1 MRTEDSVHMVPPAL
15 SSGGLPSDHQPCL
28 TAARDPLG
36 AAGEL
41 FENESGSRA
50 VTPEAAQPWA
60 LGPQEPMCTAS
71 PPPDFQRLSI
81 FCFL

>member
-1 MRTEDSVHMVPPAL
+1 MRTEDSVHTVTPAL
-15 SSGGLPSDHQPCL
+15 RSGGLPPDHQPCL
-28 TAARDPLG
+28 TAARDPVG

-41 FENESGSRA
+41 AENESGSGA
-50 VTPEAAQPWA
+50 VTPEAAQPCT

-81 FCFL
+81 CCFL